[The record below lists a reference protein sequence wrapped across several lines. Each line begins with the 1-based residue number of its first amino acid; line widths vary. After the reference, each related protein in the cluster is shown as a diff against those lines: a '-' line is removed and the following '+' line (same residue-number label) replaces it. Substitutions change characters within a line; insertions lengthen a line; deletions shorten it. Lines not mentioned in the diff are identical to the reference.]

1 MRMAAVM
8 LLLICALFFSRL
20 PQAQENGFTITW
32 AINDAPPFHIIEG
45 EYENSGMCDVL
56 IDALSA
62 QMPEV
67 AHETILMPQNRIRML
82 SKQKQNLCF
91 PCLIKREDSEVWLY
105 TDETVVHAPLGII
118 GLPDVLAPYLRAD
131 GRISLS
137 DLANALTLRMGKPL
151 ARRYPDVLQQYVDK
165 VSKTSHFAELTGEN
179 ATVRVLEQIA
189 LGRIDYTLEYPSILK
204 FHNLTQGEKALVY
217 YETTEL
223 SSKGISGAIGCTN
236 NAWGEEAVSRINKAL
251 PVILSSPIYQKQEQF
266 WHANVV
272 VPDKTATR

>member
-1 MRMAAVM
+1 
-8 LLLICALFFSRL
+8 
-20 PQAQENGFTITW
+20 
-32 AINDAPPFHIIEG
+32 
-45 EYENSGMCDVL
+45 
-56 IDALSA
+56 
-62 QMPEV
+62 
-67 AHETILMPQNRIRML
+67 
-82 SKQKQNLCF
+82 
-91 PCLIKREDSEVWLY
+91 
-105 TDETVVHAPLGII
+105 VVHAPLGII
-118 GLPDVLAPYLRAD
+118 GLPDVLAPYVKED

-204 FHNLTQGEKALVY
+204 FHNLTHGEKALVY

-223 SSKGISGAIGCTN
+223 SNKGISGAIGCTN
-236 NAWGEEAVSRINKAL
+236 NAWGEEAVSTINKAL
-251 PVILSSPIYQKQEQF
+251 PVILSSPIYQKQQQF

-272 VPDKTATR
+272 APDKTATR